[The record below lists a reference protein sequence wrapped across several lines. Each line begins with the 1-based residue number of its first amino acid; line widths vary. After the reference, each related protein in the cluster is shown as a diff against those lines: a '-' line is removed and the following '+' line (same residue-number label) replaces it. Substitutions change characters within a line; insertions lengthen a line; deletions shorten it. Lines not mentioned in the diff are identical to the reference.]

1 MSEIGGT
8 NFNVGQTNFKG
19 VQKSQLEPAVNNDTD
34 GEATP
39 QVTDFSNNKAE
50 ALGRSMLLKGADN
63 INNDLKFKKE
73 KIIKSVSKMKKDYR
87 HLFYIDNKYM
97 TENTYL
103 KKMFDI
109 KGNLWYYF
117 KVNSIS
123 TTLFKESELTPDSD
137 GLYAAIT
144 IDEDVD
150 EIYGQDNK
158 GVYEGLEFSTK
169 IPDSIPA
176 NKHYLKLLNFDGTS
190 FTSISNN
197 WGFAAHAIGGIDG
210 KYDK

>member
-1 MSEIGGT
+1 MAKYLNSENVIVFPIAKERIGL
-8 NFNVGQTNFKG
+8 
-19 VQKSQLEPAVNNDTD
+19 VQETRL
-34 GEATP
+34 
-39 QVTDFSNNKAE
+39 
-50 ALGRSMLLKGADN
+50 
-63 INNDLKFKKE
+63 
-73 KIIKSVSKMKKDYR
+73 
-87 HLFYIDNKYM
+87 M
-97 TENTYL
+97 TEYNVSNL
-103 KKMFDI
+103 IRQLF
-109 KGNLWYYF
+109 GNKSNGFIISCNKDNADVWTIEFNLYGYYF